1 MQVETQTIINYCIIS
16 LNELYHRHPEV
27 PDPKPYDESDSSSQH
42 SDEFSSNEE
51 DNDAFDSVV
60 DKQSAAPLEEG
71 KGEPED
77 GSATAAASK
86 AGKPKTE
93 SRAKSKKVRSKAS
106 QIKKRK
112 AAQAQLDNLKELP
125 HRIGKKTQQFSPG
138 ERTVRSRIGLAPPSH
153 ARSLVH
159 GKLHRDDDSDETLAR
174 EYVESMTVQD
184 IRKAL
189 RERDMKVS
197 GVKAEVVERLLEVLV
212 EERGRRNKKKA
223 KVAHSIVALDMGEDE
238 EAEEAEED
246 VDMKTLLR
254 SMMQQ
259 QKMMLELLHQRDVSD
274 HAQEHAR
281 EAAPRITAKKPP
293 HSPPMDVAEPATT
306 RLAKNM
312 ADSFQQIKP
321 RASTYMGD
329 HDMMTFFRHNLEMA
343 KLIQENASLRQDN
356 LLKDMVRGVPDE

>member
-1 MQVETQTIINYCIIS
+1 M
-16 LNELYHRHPEV
+16 
-27 PDPKPYDESDSSSQH
+27 PDPKPYDESESSSQH

-51 DNDAFDSVV
+51 DNDALDSVV
-60 DKQSAAPLEEG
+60 NEQSAASSEEG
-71 KGEPED
+71 KGESED

-86 AGKPKTE
+86 AGKPKTG
-93 SRAKSKKVRSKAS
+93 SSATSKKVRSKAS

-112 AAQAQLDNLKELP
+112 AAQVQLDNLKELP

-223 KVAHSIVALDMGEDE
+223 KVAHSIVALDMGKD
-238 EAEEAEED
+238 EEAEED

-293 HSPPMDVAEPATT
+293 PSPCMDVAEPATT